1 MLNISNNPVKVDL
14 SNKNYSALRNVELKK
29 TSKVLKRLMTGTLVI
44 CIIVAFIPWTQNIQ
58 SAGSVITL
66 RPDQRPQT
74 IHSVIGG
81 QIQMWYVQEGDFVRK
96 GDTIV
101 RLTEIKDAYFDP
113 QLLERTK
120 DQMELKEQTAMS
132 YEDKMNALES
142 QSSDLNK
149 LRKISLEQAELVYQQ
164 TKLKVERDSLAYLT
178 AKINFETAKVQY
190 DRTNKLFSEGLKS
203 KTELEDKNL
212 KQEQTKAYELE
223 ARNKWLTSKS
233 ELINARI
240 QLSNINSKFSA
251 DISKVNSE
259 KYTAMSS
266 MYDSRAAINKLQ
278 NQFANYSIR
287 NGMYIITAPQDGYI
301 TKTMKN
307 GIGETIKEGT
317 PLLSIMPANYDLA
330 IEMYVQPIDLPLI
343 KKGQH
348 VRIQFDGWPAIVFS
362 GWPKSSYGTFG
373 GRVYAVDKFITKG
386 GKFRVL
392 VEPDPRSE
400 PWPEDIRFG
409 SGTHNMLLLK
419 DVPIWYELWRKIN
432 GFPPNYY
439 SEADLQKDLKNESK

>member
-1 MLNISNNPVKVDL
+1 MLNISNNPVNINL
-14 SNKNYSALRNVELKK
+14 SEKHFSALRDVEGKK
-29 TSKVLKRLMTGTLVI
+29 TSKVLKRLMTGTLII
-44 CIIVAFIPWTQNIQ
+44 CTIVAFIPWTQNIQ
-58 SAGSVITL
+58 SSGSVITL
-66 RPDQRPQT
+66 KPDQRPQT
-74 IHSVIGG
+74 IHSIIGG

-113 QLLERTK
+113 QLLDRTK
-120 DQMELKEQTAMS
+120 DQMELKEQTAVS
-132 YEDKMNALES
+132 YQDKMNALES
-142 QSSDLNK
+142 QSNDLNK
-149 LRKISLEQAELVYQQ
+149 LRMISLEQAELVYQQ
-164 TKLKVERDSLAYLT
+164 TKLKVERDSLAYVT
-178 AKINFETAKVQY
+178 AKVNFETAKVQY

-203 KTELEDKNL
+203 RTELEDKNL

-223 ARNKWLTSKS
+223 AKNKWLTSKS

-240 QLSNINSKFSA
+240 QLSNINSKFNA

-259 KYTAMSS
+259 KFTAMSS

-278 NQFANYSIR
+278 NQYANYSIR

-330 IEMYVQPIDLPLI
+330 IEMYVKPIDLPLI

-392 VEPDPRSE
+392 VEPDPNSE

>member
-1 MLNISNNPVKVDL
+1 MLNISNNPIKVDL
-14 SNKNYSALRNVELKK
+14 AEKHYSSLRSVEDKK
-29 TSKVLKRLMTGTLVI
+29 TSKVLKRLMTGALVI
-44 CIIVAFIPWTQNIQ
+44 CIIVAFVPWTQNIQ
-58 SAGSVITL
+58 STGSVITL
-66 RPDQRPQT
+66 KPDQRPQT

-164 TKLKVERDSLAYLT
+164 TTLKVERDSLAYLT
-178 AKINFETAKVQY
+178 AKINFETAKVQH
-190 DRTNKLFSEGLKS
+190 DRTNKLFAEGLKS

-240 QLSNINSKFSA
+240 QLANINSKFNA

-259 KYTAMSS
+259 KFTAMSS

-392 VEPDPRSE
+392 VEPDPKSE